1 MAVSLFAALYCT
13 GILDKFVRHTINHV
27 DKHYAF
33 PSHFWLNTCSAR
45 DNYAHARTV
54 DTRLFLSA
62 HQEPGYEASLGRAMV
77 ASFLSTSGRL
87 RQPSLTPNVLYV
99 IRKYAKIPQ

>member
-1 MAVSLFAALYCT
+1 
-13 GILDKFVRHTINHV
+13 
-27 DKHYAF
+27 
-33 PSHFWLNTCSAR
+33 
-45 DNYAHARTV
+45 
-54 DTRLFLSA
+54 
-62 HQEPGYEASLGRAMV
+62 MV

>member
-1 MAVSLFAALYCT
+1 MMSTKIKGEKVFFGFS
-13 GILDKFVRHTINHV
+13 
-27 DKHYAF
+27 
-33 PSHFWLNTCSAR
+33 PSC
-45 DNYAHARTV
+45 
-54 DTRLFLSA
+54 
-62 HQEPGYEASLGRAMV
+62 LGRAMV

>member
-1 MAVSLFAALYCT
+1 MMSTKIKGEKVFFGFSLSC
-13 GILDKFVRHTINHV
+13 
-27 DKHYAF
+27 
-33 PSHFWLNTCSAR
+33 
-45 DNYAHARTV
+45 
-54 DTRLFLSA
+54 
-62 HQEPGYEASLGRAMV
+62 LGRAMV